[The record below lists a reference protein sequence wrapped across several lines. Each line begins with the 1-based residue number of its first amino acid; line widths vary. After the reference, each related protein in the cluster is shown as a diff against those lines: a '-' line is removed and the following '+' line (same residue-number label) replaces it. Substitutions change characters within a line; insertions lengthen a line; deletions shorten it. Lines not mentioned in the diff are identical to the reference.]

1 MASNFEGIVD
11 IVINKTCISG
21 CYCLMINKLNIAVIV
36 ESSRNININFEGQQS
51 YTGHVLVKIS
61 YWNPIS
67 REVKIFVY
75 HIKHRML

>member
-36 ESSRNININFEGQQS
+36 ESSRNININFEG
-51 YTGHVLVKIS
+51 
-61 YWNPIS
+61 
-67 REVKIFVY
+67 
-75 HIKHRML
+75 

>member
-1 MASNFEGIVD
+1 MASNFEGILD

-51 YTGHVLVKIS
+51 YTGHVLINNKIKYVKL
-61 YWNPIS
+61 
-67 REVKIFVY
+67 K
-75 HIKHRML
+75 